1 MKYAIKTILIF
12 SLIAYSF
19 QGCKKNTNNF
29 NPASSNQSL
38 IESSKNFF
46 ENQVLQS
53 QKMPSG
59 KDRLTAVKN
68 PDWAAARVLQLSNGP
83 AVVVP
88 VHYAKNLFVKSNF
101 GGAKLFNLNEI
112 TNLVVYKDAK
122 GVCQAEL
129 ITSFPDSNALNLKA
143 KNFTGITF
151 VEDWQGNRL
160 RQFKYNSDGSVLSF
174 NGQYHVYGKTSA
186 IGSSFAPKI
195 PTDFIIVTY
204 YEISGYNYSPDDPS
218 GGYYWTES
226 AGCDYQYISDGGSG
240 GDGLSGGD
248 YGSIANGGGG
258 GGGPVSTSQVVIQ
271 SGPNIIGNVQDYL
284 KCFTNVGGS
293 DHLYTVTL
301 CADQPVAGTRQ
312 PWNFAD
318 GASGTSATSNPF
330 DVGHSFLIFSETCGG
345 NTITRN
351 VGFYPQTTVNPWYPT
366 DQGQLN
372 DNESSG
378 YNISLTVTVDNAQ
391 FFNMLNFVS
400 QGNNPGYQYNLNSN
414 NCTTFALN
422 ALHAGSINIST
433 QTGTWPNG
441 SGYNPGDLGE
451 DIRNMPLPSN
461 MTRNTVDNP
470 HPNVGQCY

>member
-1 MKYAIKTILIF
+1 V
-12 SLIAYSF
+12 
-19 QGCKKNTNNF
+19 
-29 NPASSNQSL
+29 P
-38 IESSKNFF
+38 
-46 ENQVLQS
+46 VLY
-53 QKMPSG
+53 
-59 KDRLTAVKN
+59 VKN
-68 PDWAAARVLQLSNGP
+68 LS
-83 AVVVP
+83 
-88 VHYAKNLFVKSNF
+88 VKTNF
-101 GGAKLFNLNEI
+101 GGTKLFSLNEI
-112 TNLVVYKDAK
+112 TQLVVYKDAK
-122 GVCQAEL
+122 NARHAEL
-129 ITSFPDSNALNLKA
+129 ITAFPDSDALATGA

-160 RQFKYNSDGSVLSF
+160 RQFKYNSKGSVLTY
-174 NGQYHVYGKTSA
+174 NGQYDVYGKTSA
-186 IGSSFAPKI
+186 TGSTAAPKI
-195 PTDFIIVTY
+195 PADILIATY

-226 AGCDYQYISDGGSG
+226 AGVDYQYIPDGGG
-240 GDGLSGGD
+240 GSDGLSGGD
-248 YGSIANGGGG
+248 YGSIAGGDGGGG
-258 GGGPVSTSQVVIQ
+258 GSSTSTSQVIIQ

-318 GASGTSATSNPF
+318 GASGTSATGNPF
-330 DVGHSFLIFSETCGG
+330 DVGHTFLIFSETYGG

-351 VGFYPQTTVNPWYPT
+351 VGFYPQTSVNPWYPT

-372 DNESSG
+372 NNESSG

-391 FFNMLNFVS
+391 FFNMLNFVL
-400 QGNNPGYQYNLNSN
+400 QGNDAGYQYNLNSN

-422 ALHAGSINIST
+422 ALQAGSINIST
-433 QTGTWPNG
+433 QTGIWPNG